1 MDDVRAVPA
10 SLSGRFSALRSTR
23 NHHRLW
29 GGAAAPTDPLA
40 DPRTTPAQTCRVV
53 GVAGTVSMAG
63 DRESSRTATVLAAHE
78 LGPA

>member
-10 SLSGRFSALRSTR
+10 TLSGRFSALRSTR

-29 GGAAAPTDPLA
+29 GGA
-40 DPRTTPAQTCRVV
+40 
-53 GVAGTVSMAG
+53 GTVSMAG
-63 DRESSRTATVLAAHE
+63 DRESSRTTTVLAAHE